1 MEETAFEWELTNY
14 PLMQATVDKLNP
26 FLNLYETSMEFMN
39 KQKTWFESPMGT
51 HDPKVILKTSSR
63 KMSILCKYYIIH
75 YSLRTLHICL
85 HFVFQDIDGEVNS
98 SWKLVSHLESE
109 FCDIPSA
116 RELVVNVRYYMFI

>member
-51 HDPKVILKTSSR
+51 HDPKVINITMMREKE
-63 KMSILCKYYIIH
+63 I
-75 YSLRTLHICL
+75 
-85 HFVFQDIDGEVNS
+85 FQ
-98 SWKLVSHLESE
+98 HLFSQL
-109 FCDIPSA
+109 S
-116 RELVVNVRYYMFI
+116 

>member
-51 HDPKVILKTSSR
+51 HDPKVILKTSSL
-63 KMSILCKYYIIH
+63 KILITCIPAERYTYG
-75 YSLRTLHICL
+75 L

-116 RELVVNVRYYMFI
+116 RELVVNVRY